1 MSGKTTAMALGCWR
15 KRMYNKIEE
24 ALDILQEECA
34 EVIQVASKCKRFGIK
49 SNRERL
55 TQEIGD
61 LYCMIQI
68 IQDLDLVD
76 WEEVLA
82 AAKNKEDKLK
92 VWSKLYE

>member
-1 MSGKTTAMALGCWR
+1 MSGKTTETDLGPWR
-15 KRMYNKIEE
+15 KRMYNKTEE

-34 EVIQVASKCKRFGIK
+34 EVIQVVSKIKRFGMK
-49 SNRERL
+49 SNQERL

-68 IQDLDLVD
+68 IQDLDLID

>member
-1 MSGKTTAMALGCWR
+1 MSGKTTAMALGPWR
-15 KRMYNKIEE
+15 KRMYNKVEE

-34 EVIQVASKCKRFGIK
+34 EVIQVASKCKRFGTK

-68 IQDLDLVD
+68 IQD
-76 WEEVLA
+76 
-82 AAKNKEDKLK
+82 
-92 VWSKLYE
+92 